1 MHYDDIKPII
11 DSISGTLEKIGEPLT
26 ENQKLIIGPAL
37 MIFLEKYEEHII
49 ELCARSVPLAIKM
62 KEKFDNGN
70 H

>member
-37 MIFLEKYEEHII
+37 MIFLEKYEEHVI
-49 ELCARSVPLAIKM
+49 ELCARSVPLAMKM
-62 KEKFDNGN
+62 KEKINDNS
-70 H
+70 